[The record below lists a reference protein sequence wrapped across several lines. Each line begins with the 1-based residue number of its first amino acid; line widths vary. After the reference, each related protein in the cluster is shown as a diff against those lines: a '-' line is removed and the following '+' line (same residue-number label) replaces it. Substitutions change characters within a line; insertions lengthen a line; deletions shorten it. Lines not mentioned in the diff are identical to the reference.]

1 MSDTPRAAALLAQ
14 VARGLVRHGREETA
28 RTLGDRRTYIGLSDV
43 GRAITCMRAA
53 VLNKIDGKPAETLQR
68 QLILQRGHWLEAG
81 LIPAFRANGA
91 KLMSQLEI
99 SITPGD
105 VPIRAHLDLAMVAD
119 CVVRVLELKSTAR
132 LPDVLSPG
140 YEIQLYGQIGLLH
153 AYWNQPVFGAEG
165 LSQRTF
171 PQLVQTLFGIVLPDA
186 PERVDLEGWVLSV
199 SMNDAKA
206 FGPYEPNAAMTDLV
220 LRTAEA
226 LWHAMRQGD
235 SNLPTCPGFH
245 PLCDWCDHAT
255 GCPKFQTN
263 PVSDPILEA
272 ELETF
277 SRLKAEKARIE
288 EEILDYET
296 RIRRFHQR
304 AGNPAGWLSTGRF
317 RFRSAR
323 IPGRRSIDQT
333 KLRVELTNRLG
344 PDDADA
350 LLERITTTGN
360 DYDRLTV
367 SPLK

>member
-53 VLNKIDGKPAETLQR
+53 VLNKIGGKPAETLQR
-68 QLILQRGHWLEAG
+68 QLVLQRGHWLEAG
-81 LIPAFRANGA
+81 LVPAFRANGA

-99 SITPGD
+99 SMTHGD
-105 VPIRAHLDLAMVAD
+105 VPIRAHLDLTLVAEG
-119 CVVRVLELKSTAR
+119 VVRVLELKSTAR

-140 YEIQLYGQIGLLH
+140 YEVQLYGQIGLLH

-165 LSQRTF
+165 LSQHTF
-171 PQLVQTLFGIVLPDA
+171 PQLVQALLGIVLPDT
-186 PERVDLEGWVLSV
+186 PERVDLEGWVLCV
-199 SMNDAKA
+199 SMTDAKA
-206 FGPYEPNAAMTDLV
+206 FGPYGPDAAMTDLV
-220 LRTAEA
+220 LRTAET
-226 LWHAMRQGD
+226 LWQAMRQGD

-245 PLCDWCDHAT
+245 PLCDWCDHARD
-255 GCPKFQTN
+255 CPKFQAN
-263 PVSDPILEA
+263 PVSDPALEA
-272 ELETF
+272 ELDRF

-288 EEILDYET
+288 EEISDYET

-323 IPGRRSIDQT
+323 ISGRRSIDQT
-333 KLRVELTNRLG
+333 RLRVELTNRLG
-344 PDDADA
+344 ADDADA